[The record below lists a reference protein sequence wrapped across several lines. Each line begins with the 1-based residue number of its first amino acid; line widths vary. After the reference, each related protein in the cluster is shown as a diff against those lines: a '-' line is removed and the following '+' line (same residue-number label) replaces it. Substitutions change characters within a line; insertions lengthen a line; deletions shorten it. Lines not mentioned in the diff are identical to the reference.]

1 MEIISIGVRVPPAT
15 RITPL
20 KKLSP
25 PISELN
31 DVDNVDNVDRDFTL
45 DDAVE
50 ASPEKLAKAL
60 AVIDEALDICK
71 ECPSVLFEGDFCEA
85 YQYLYDSNKGQYWAA
100 RDRVKRGKPSG
111 VTMEAIDELVARE
124 SSSKEEIS
132 VAADLIKLCLERGE
146 LYYDG
151 NTDKSFIHTDGQM
164 LNIETKVFIDWLSMV
179 YYNDTRGGEREY
191 GQSASEQNIK
201 QARFA
206 LAGIAK
212 HEGINQ
218 AVHLRAA
225 MLNGNSYIHL
235 GDGTSK
241 AVEITPTGW
250 RVTNDV
256 PVKFWQSSAMQSLPT
271 PSEDGNV
278 ELLWK
283 YVNVNDKDRLL
294 VLAWILE
301 SFRPET
307 PFLVLA
313 ISGQQGS
320 AKSSSQDK
328 IRQLVDNNSVNLRV
342 TPKSTED
349 IFVGAGMSWV
359 VSFENLSHLTPAM
372 QDALCTLATGGG
384 YASRKLFTNDE
395 ENIISVKRPVIINSI
410 PHVITAQDLTDRA
423 INIEAPRVSG
433 YLEVTEINKAWE
445 IDKPI
450 IFGGLMDLFVNT
462 LKGIDS
468 VKNIDNSIRMIDFTR
483 LGESMARSLGHDE
496 GHFTSLYK
504 ANRLEGLS
512 RSLEASPVV
521 VALIELVENHHG
533 GLQVFHGVVKKLYLD
548 LTSAQAQNQKNNKD
562 GWVRS
567 PRGLTEAIKRH
578 QPALKEIGI
587 TVIFGNKVER
597 LGHERGYLVTITK
610 TGNYTPHDYENAKSG
625 DDI

>member
-1 MEIISIGVRVPPAT
+1 MEIISIGAPVT

-20 KKLSP
+20 KKFPLE
-25 PISELN
+25 ISELN
-31 DVDNVDNVDRDFTL
+31 HVDNVDNVDRNFTL

-50 ASPEKLAKAL
+50 AAPEKLAKAL
-60 AVIDEALDICK
+60 AVIYGALDICG
-71 ECPSVLFEGDFCEA
+71 ENPRVLFAGDFREA
-85 YQYLYDSNKGQYWAA
+85 LQYLYANDEGEYQRA
-100 RDRVKRGKPSG
+100 RCEIKKHKPSG
-111 VTMEAIDELVARE
+111 VKMEDIDAIVKHRGNEEE
-124 SSSKEEIS
+124 SS
-132 VAADLIKLCLERGE
+132 VAADLIKLCLESGE
-146 LYYDG
+146 LYHDG
-151 NTDKSFIHTDGQM
+151 DTDKSFILTGGQM
-164 LNIETKVFIDWLSMV
+164 LNIETKVFIDWLSMA
-179 YYNDTRGGEREY
+179 YYNATRGGESGY

-212 HEGINQ
+212 HEGIKQ

-250 RVTNDV
+250 RVTDDA

-271 PSEDGNV
+271 PSSGGDVG
-278 ELLWK
+278 LLWK

-342 TPKSTED
+342 APKSTED
-349 IFVGAGMSWV
+349 IFVGAGLSWV

-423 INIEAPRVSG
+423 INIEAPRVAG

-450 IFGGLMDLFVNT
+450 IFGGLMDLFVST

-468 VKNIDNSIRMIDFTR
+468 VKGVDNSIRMIDFTR
-483 LGESMARSLGHDE
+483 LGESMARSLEHDE

-521 VALIELVENHHG
+521 VALIEFVEKYHG
-533 GLQVFHGVVKKLYLD
+533 GLQVFHGAVKTLYTKL
-548 LTSAQAQNQKNNKD
+548 TEQQAQGQTNSKD

-587 TVIFGNKVER
+587 TVVFGSKVER
-597 LGHERGYLVTITK
+597 FGTERGYLVTITK
-610 TGNYTPHDYENAKSG
+610 TGNYSPQDYANASNG
-625 DDI
+625 NDL

>member
-1 MEIISIGVRVPPAT
+1 
-15 RITPL
+15 
-20 KKLSP
+20 
-25 PISELN
+25 
-31 DVDNVDNVDRDFTL
+31 
-45 DDAVE
+45 
-50 ASPEKLAKAL
+50 
-60 AVIDEALDICK
+60 
-71 ECPSVLFEGDFCEA
+71 
-85 YQYLYDSNKGQYWAA
+85 
-100 RDRVKRGKPSG
+100 
-111 VTMEAIDELVARE
+111 
-124 SSSKEEIS
+124 
-132 VAADLIKLCLERGE
+132 
-146 LYYDG
+146 
-151 NTDKSFIHTDGQM
+151 
-164 LNIETKVFIDWLSMV
+164 
-179 YYNDTRGGEREY
+179 
-191 GQSASEQNIK
+191 
-201 QARFA
+201 
-206 LAGIAK
+206 
-212 HEGINQ
+212 
-218 AVHLRAA
+218 

-250 RVTNDV
+250 RITDDA

-271 PSEDGNV
+271 PNSGGDVG
-278 ELLWK
+278 LLWK
-283 YVNVNDKDRLL
+283 YVNDKDRLL

-328 IRQLVDNNSVNLRV
+328 IRQLVDNNSVNLRAA
-342 TPKSTED
+342 PKSIED
-349 IFVGAGMSWV
+349 IFVGAGVNWV

-423 INIEAPRVSG
+423 INIEAPRVAG
-433 YLEVTEINKAWE
+433 YLEVTELNKAWE

-468 VKNIDNSIRMIDFTR
+468 VKGVDNSIRMIDFTR
-483 LGESMARSLGHDE
+483 LGESMARSLEHDE

-521 VALIELVENHHG
+521 VALIEFVEKYHG
-533 GLQVFHGVVKKLYLD
+533 GLQVFHGAVKTLYTKL
-548 LTSAQAQNQKNNKD
+548 TGEQAQSQTSSKD

-587 TVIFGNKVER
+587 TVVFGSKVER
-597 LGHERGYLVTITK
+597 FGTERGYLVTITK
-610 TGNYTPHDYENAKSG
+610 TGNYSPQDYANASNG
-625 DDI
+625 NDL